1 MIGCLLSFK
10 HLTNI
15 SRLSY
20 HPVAFTFSFTS
31 KELQNDPLTP
41 LRQRF
46 ESIDVK
52 LLVEYAIDHTTHVVS
67 KKRNTAKGLQALIN
81 GKHIVNEAYLD
92 AIATVSEP
100 RLLENGAQGCPLEED
115 FDKHWPDP
123 AAYLPARGAEP
134 INHPDSIY
142 APDSGRR
149 EIFEGYSFVFYDS
162 NQYNNLMAPI
172 TNGGGKALLEHIAA
186 GETTVDDFVRR
197 VKFIAGEKGLGKFD
211 DGSEGRGVVLVRYLP
226 AKGDHVQWFADFFT
240 QMSLRLDHRPIEQN
254 EFLEAILIKDASM
267 LRRPLEVEE
276 EEEVAAGDENQPP
289 ASSSQAASQTP
300 ASEDA
305 SSTTAPTARRIH
317 RRGPIKRRFAGFDE
331 DVDISMD
338 DTAILA
344 AAPTLGGQAEDGLFV
359 SQEVQH
365 DEPIQEELET
375 SPKKRNATALEED
388 DLMEDVAPAAARL
401 KRQRIARGETL
412 EPAAPEVVTKPA
424 AKAAPKKKKK
434 ELDVLAAAAKLREEQ
449 EALARAEQ
457 EDLAHLP
464 ADIDLA
470 EIRRLNIVEELEL
483 RPSAQATRTREQDI
497 ADGRWDPKWNG
508 IKNFKKFRRRGEVT
522 GRPPARTIIAV
533 EEAVAKE
540 FGVGDGYWLED
551 EGREDQSRHNS
562 VSQNSNRA
570 PLQDLTVS
578 AERPLPP
585 TEPITI
591 PATVDD
597 EDLILAED
605 SQPPRSGR
613 SARSRVTQTQ
623 SQGSKVSDIS
633 SGRHSQRQATAKRPA
648 PDSSSSTQ
656 TSKRPKTV
664 PKFMQS
670 QDSDDSDDELKFRF
684 GRRR

>member
-1 MIGCLLSFK
+1 M
-10 HLTNI
+10 
-15 SRLSY
+15 SY

-31 KELQNDPLTP
+31 KELQNDPLNP

-46 ESIDVK
+46 ESVDIK

-81 GKHIVNEAYLD
+81 GKYIVNEAYLD
-92 AIATVSEP
+92 AIAAVSES

-115 FDKHWPDP
+115 FDKNWPDP
-123 AAYLPARGAEP
+123 ATYLPAKGAEP
-134 INHPDSIY
+134 VDHPDSIY

-162 NQYNNLMAPI
+162 NQYNNLIAPI
-172 TNGGGKALLEHIAA
+172 TNGGGKALLEHIVP

-197 VKFIAGEKGLGKFD
+197 VKFVAGEKGLGSFD

-226 AKGDHVQWFADFFT
+226 AKGNHIQWFADFFT
-240 QMSLRLDHRPIEQN
+240 QMSLQLDHRPIEQN

-267 LRRPLEVEE
+267 LRRPLEVEN
-276 EEEVAAGDENQPP
+276 AGDENQPT
-289 ASSSQAASQTP
+289 AAVAAAASSQAASETP
-300 ASEDA
+300 ASEDV
-305 SSTTAPTARRIH
+305 SSNSAPAARRIH
-317 RRGPIKRRFAGFDE
+317 RRGPVKRRFVGFDE

-344 AAPTLGGQAEDGLFV
+344 AAPTLGASAAAEEGLFV

-365 DEPIQEELET
+365 DEPMQEELRT
-375 SPKKRNATALEED
+375 SPRKRTATALEEED
-388 DLMEDVAPAAARL
+388 ELMEDVAPAAARL
-401 KRQRIARGETL
+401 KRQRLARGETL
-412 EPAAPEVVTKPA
+412 APAAPEEPEKPTTKA
-424 AKAAPKKKKK
+424 VPKKKKK
-434 ELDVLAAAAKLREEQ
+434 ELDVLATAAKLREEQ

-470 EIRRLNIVEELEL
+470 EIRRLNIVEELEM
-483 RPSAQATRTREQDI
+483 RPSGQATRTREQDI

-522 GRPPARTIIAV
+522 GRQPVRTIIAV

-551 EGREDQSRHNS
+551 EGGDQSRHNS

-570 PLQDLTVS
+570 PLQELSLT
-578 AERPLPP
+578 AERPVPA

-591 PATVDD
+591 PATVEDD
-597 EDLILAED
+597 DVVLAED
-605 SQPPRSGR
+605 SQPPRSGTR
-613 SARSRVTQTQ
+613 SSRSRVTQTQ
-623 SQGSKVSDIS
+623 SQGSKISDIS
-633 SGRHSQRQATAKRPA
+633 SGRPSQQAPPKRPA
-648 PDSSSSTQ
+648 PESSSGQ
-656 TSKRPKTV
+656 TSKRAKTL
-664 PKFMQS
+664 PRFMQS